1 MFPQQEHTV
10 QTHEGLYFVKA
21 KKREIIPLIADVM
34 DFYYI
39 YINRMVL
46 LDILPNQ
53 DMVESQEKSEW
64 LKLANIQ
71 SQDKLNIQIHYSKQL
86 TAFAIDL
93 KLTRI
98 DLETMAGNAL
108 YSYYFYQHY
117 HGKTANIA
125 HEKESLETYIKR
137 THHYYQEYDHMISLN
152 PVHEHNVNR

>member
-1 MFPQQEHTV
+1 
-10 QTHEGLYFVKA
+10 
-21 KKREIIPLIADVM
+21 
-34 DFYYI
+34 
-39 YINRMVL
+39 MVL